1 MSRVVQEYFLHNS
14 AQSQKVLGQEGVVCL
29 SAVRWVGLCDLL
41 QSRLPELQPGPVR
54 WTLICPLVEA
64 LHPSQQLCPSAEAS
78 PRSWPCAP

>member
-1 MSRVVQEYFLHNS
+1 MSRVVQEYFLHDS